1 MLAPVERSLNP
12 EDGFLASFP
21 LTEGCADPV
30 AANWTIPEKILFEE
44 LNRAQASLRALG
56 IGFSVSHAE
65 LRQRG
70 GKLQKPPY
78 LCCRFNAGDLGNVNV
93 VAYWE
98 LMERDAFRFQQRI
111 RAAIGEEM
119 IHALQIVAVRRKYY
133 QRNWPSASYHNAESF
148 YEHLLGAIIDE
159 LATTTEGKQAV
170 LIAAQLYYRTGASP
184 PWSGSRKDALCE
196 IEDTLQTIN
205 ETRNS
210 SALNNRC
217 GYFTPK

>member
-1 MLAPVERSLNP
+1 M
-12 EDGFLASFP
+12 

-44 LNRAQASLRALG
+44 LNRAQASLLALG

-93 VAYWE
+93 VAYSHPLLGDWE

-119 IHALQIVAVRRKYY
+119 IHALQIVAVR
-133 QRNWPSASYHNAESF
+133 QILS
-148 YEHLLGAIIDE
+148 
-159 LATTTEGKQAV
+159 
-170 LIAAQLYYRTGASP
+170 AQLAKCFLSQRG
-184 PWSGSRKDALCE
+184 KL
-196 IEDTLQTIN
+196 L
-205 ETRNS
+205 
-210 SALNNRC
+210 
-217 GYFTPK
+217 